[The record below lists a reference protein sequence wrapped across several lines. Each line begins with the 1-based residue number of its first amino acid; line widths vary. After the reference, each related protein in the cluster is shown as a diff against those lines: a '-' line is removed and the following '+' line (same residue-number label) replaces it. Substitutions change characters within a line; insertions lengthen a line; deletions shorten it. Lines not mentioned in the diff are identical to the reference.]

1 MELRNIEEASIE
13 RAIVHVLDKNS
24 DTPLLTD
31 SELELE
37 PAITAF
43 LSHHILKSL
52 SSEKNRKLKMFNPS
66 GVVYGSLLKV
76 YEEEDAFVEASKS
89 IAEWLFKCMQEHPL
103 IPSADLIVCQFVT
116 GGDRCIAVMKMDY
129 QPSFVH
135 DIQYTE
141 SGFQVDLVSQEIS
154 LPSMSQR
161 LNKAAFFKKPGED
174 IYDVVVV
181 DTPVKAEDGSLLE
194 YFQKTFIQA
203 GFVVDHMDKTR
214 IVRDQMEKWIRS
226 NMKDDMRNAIGARQ
240 DVESVFVN
248 SGELNLARMTEE
260 IIDDP
265 DKREKFIEN
274 MERKGVDTDD
284 SFTIDKKWVAKK
296 FKTKAIKTDTG
307 FTIRGPFET
316 FHDNAKIEIQY
327 NGDGTVNY
335 IIKNVRNIS
344 ER

>member
-1 MELRNIEEASIE
+1 M
-13 RAIVHVLDKNS
+13 
-24 DTPLLTD
+24 
-31 SELELE
+31 
-37 PAITAF
+37 
-43 LSHHILKSL
+43 
-52 SSEKNRKLKMFNPS
+52 
-66 GVVYGSLLKV
+66 KV
-76 YEEEDAFVEASKS
+76 YEEEDAFVQASKS

-103 IPSADLIVCQFVT
+103 IPSADLIVSQFMS
-116 GGDRCIAVMKMDY
+116 GSERFIAVMKMDY

-141 SGFQVDLVSQEIS
+141 DGFQVDLVSQEIS

-161 LNKAAFFKKPGED
+161 LNKAAFFKKPED
-174 IYDVVVV
+174 DAYDVVVI
-181 DTPVKAEDGSLLE
+181 DQPIKAEDGSIIE

-203 GFVVDHMDKTR
+203 SFVVDHMDKTR

-226 NMKDDMRNAIGARQ
+226 NMKDDIRNSIDARK

-248 SGELNLARMTEE
+248 SGELNVGQLTENV
-260 IIDDP
+260 IDDP
-265 DKREKFIEN
+265 AKREKFIEN

-284 SFTIDKKWVAKK
+284 AFTIDKKWVAKK

-307 FTIRGPFET
+307 FTIRGPFEN
-316 FHDNAKIEIQY
+316 FHDNMKIEVEY

>member
-1 MELRNIEEASIE
+1 MELRNIEEVSIE

-66 GVVYGSLLKV
+66 GVVYGSLMKV

-103 IPSADLIVCQFVT
+103 IPSADLIVSQFMS
-116 GGDRCIAVMKMDY
+116 GSERFIAVMKMDY

-141 SGFQVDLVSQEIS
+141 DGFQVDLVSQEIS

-161 LNKAAFFKKPGED
+161 LNKAAFFKKPED
-174 IYDVVVV
+174 DAYDVVVI
-181 DTPVKAEDGSLLE
+181 DQPIKAEDGSIIE

-203 GFVVDHMDKTR
+203 SFVVDHMDKTR

-226 NMKDDMRNAIGARQ
+226 NMKDDIRNSIDARK

-248 SGELNLARMTEE
+248 SGELNVGQLTENV
-260 IIDDP
+260 IDDP
-265 DKREKFIEN
+265 AKREKFIEN

-284 SFTIDKKWVAKK
+284 AFTIDKKWVAKK

-307 FTIRGPFET
+307 FTIRGPFEN
-316 FHDNAKIEIQY
+316 FHDNMKIEVEY